1 MESIEDHFKYFLQ
14 RDIVISLDNKILKE
28 GKLVLFSQKDYYL
41 IFYLKNSNQEQ
52 KKFELPYPFDVRLE
66 KNYLILDYELEA
78 LSKQDAELFY
88 RLRSITQKSKSKY
101 LNNKILL
108 FEKNSLDLEVL

>member
-1 MESIEDHFKYFLQ
+1 
-14 RDIVISLDNKILKE
+14 
-28 GKLVLFSQKDYYL
+28 
-41 IFYLKNSNQEQ
+41 
-52 KKFELPYPFDVRLE
+52 
-66 KNYLILDYELEA
+66 LDYELEA